1 MKPDLYTL
9 YKGASMSQTKTI
21 RIALEKRGN
30 SAEAGTVRRVGI
42 HMKKGTGRL

>member
-9 YKGASMSQTKTI
+9 YKGASMSLIETI
-21 RIALEKRGN
+21 RIALGKRDN
-30 SAEAGTVRRVGI
+30 SAEAGPVRCVGI